1 MSPPSQWTA
10 MDAGISPL
18 SFNSFS
24 PGCRLVLLALLLFP
38 LPSLSL
44 LSFVLPSSVW
54 IRIFLLSAQG
64 VPPVLTWSLW
74 ELLHL

>member
-1 MSPPSQWTA
+1 MDGHGRGDLSPELQLPHPLVQ
-10 MDAGISPL
+10 AG
-18 SFNSFS
+18 
-24 PGCRLVLLALLLFP
+24 RLGLLLLSP
-38 LPSLSL
+38 SSLSL